1 MAKKGELGYFGNT
14 IRGLLN
20 FFTFGLIPALHPQ
33 GGDRVVDVIDSAV
46 KKYTGT
52 GLTGAENEANDFTAN
67 EAQKQRDWEALEA
80 EKAYERQREFYQD
93 FQSPRAMIQQYQE
106 AGLNPALMYGN
117 GAGVASPISAP
128 QGSGGAAAQSVKPDS
143 GDLMQLIATL
153 ANIGFRKKEVDAE
166 VQLKGAQSN
175 YYNNMAIGQGNENDV
190 FFDRFELWKQIQNK
204 NLAEIDSR
212 IFLNSA
218 DAELKR
224 QNISESEARTTLL
237 HYQGLVA
244 RSEAIYADK
253 LNESLL
259 SLRASAEELNK
270 ANAEY
275 ARNQSAESKQRLTE
289 AQQSWGTRWRTLQE
303 TLRQV
308 SASAGISEKEF
319 EAFWSDKRL
328 NELLV
333 LSEIYDNYKTNFS
346 AFGIGGSKSD
356 WIQNHNNSGLPS
368 LYPIN

>member
-1 MAKKGELGYFGNT
+1 MKIGKHYKGGLWNILDPLGFFDFKNFGKGP
-14 IRGLLN
+14 ID
-20 FFTFGLIPALHPQ
+20 LINNAL
-33 GGDRVVDVIDSAV
+33 G
-46 KKYTGT
+46 KYAGT
-52 GLTGAENEANDFTAN
+52 GLTDADKEANDFTAK
-67 EAQKQRDWEALEA
+67 EAQKQRDWESSEA
-80 EKAYERQREFYQD
+80 EIAYERQREFYQD
-93 FQSPRAMIQQYQE
+93 FQSPQAQIQQYQE

-143 GDLMQLIATL
+143 GDLAQLISL
-153 ANIGFRKKEVDAE
+153 MANIGFRKKELDAE
-166 VQLKGAQSN
+166 VKLKGAQTN
-175 YYNNMAIGQGNENDV
+175 YYDALATGQGNENDT
-190 FFDRFELWKQIQNK
+190 FFDKFELWKQTQNK

-244 RSEAIYADK
+244 RSEAKYADK

-259 SLRASAEELNK
+259 SLRSSAEELNK

-275 ARNQSAESKQRLTE
+275 ARNGSAESKQRLTE

-308 SASAGISEKEF
+308 SASSGISEKEF

-333 LSEIYDNYKTNFS
+333 LSEIYDNYKNQMNF
-346 AFGIGGSKSD
+346 FGAGGSHSD
-356 WIQNHNNSGLPS
+356 WTQKTIDSGLPS
-368 LYPIN
+368 LYPIR